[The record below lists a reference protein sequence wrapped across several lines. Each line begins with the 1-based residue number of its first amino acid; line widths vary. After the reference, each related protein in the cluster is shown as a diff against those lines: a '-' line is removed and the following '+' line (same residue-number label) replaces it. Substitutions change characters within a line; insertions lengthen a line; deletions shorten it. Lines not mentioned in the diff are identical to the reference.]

1 MKFVLQ
7 EKDEGEGERERRLEE
22 EWGPAEDRRLPPD
35 WIIEYSC
42 YLFHS
47 QKSRISV
54 LFVLLRLN
62 SSFETFIN

>member
-47 QKSRISV
+47 QSHEFPFFLYCCV
-54 LFVLLRLN
+54 
-62 SSFETFIN
+62 